1 MSFLTVE
8 LCSGLHFADWSSIS
22 SSFNNINSSISL
34 ISFIL
39 LYNCYLCS
47 INHQVC
53 YLSIT
58 DIIIVLYSFAGN
70 KCLNLGSNTP
80 PYMQP
85 VDAGGLF
92 GVISKMSLP
101 PAIAPLPPLTKDEVV
116 EAPLPPVAKIA
127 PATSPAAG
135 TKSPPGNAQPKVSAC
150 FFLSSLAVF
159 VASILLL

>member
-1 MSFLTVE
+1 VSFLTEE
-8 LCSGLHFADWSSIS
+8 LCSGLHFAYCSSIS
-22 SSFNNINSSISL
+22 SFININSSTSL
-34 ISFIL
+34 INFVL

-53 YLSIT
+53 YPSII

-70 KCLNLGSNTP
+70 KCLNLGNNTP

-85 VDAGGLF
+85 VKPGSLF
-92 GVISKMSLP
+92 SVISKPLLP
-101 PAIAPLPPLTKDEVV
+101 PAMAPLPPLTKDEVV
-116 EAPLPPVAKIA
+116 EPPLPPVAEIA
-127 PATSPAAG
+127 PAASPAAG

-159 VASILLL
+159 VASIFLL